1 MPRFRKTNFKLKDE
15 LIIKLNGL
23 YKSLG
28 GPKEEFDHND
38 DKENSE
44 MADIKGIWKWI
55 KSLVKYRESN
65 QTKSKKINAE
75 SRYESEYEELCNSI
89 MKENNITELD
99 ELRVFLNRAVAN
111 YTENKRKV
119 NKIKELLMKEPSG
132 GSRAHSRDIHTR
144 GKINSMY
151 N

>member
-1 MPRFRKTNFKLKDE
+1 MKLC
-15 LIIKLNGL
+15 GL

-28 GPKEEFDHND
+28 GLTPDTDQNSN
-38 DKENSE
+38 ENSDV
-44 MADIKGIWKWI
+44 ADIKGIWKWI

-65 QTKSKKINAE
+65 QAKSKKINAE
-75 SRYESEYEELCNSI
+75 SRYESEYEELCNNI
-89 MKENNITELD
+89 MKENNISDLEELK
-99 ELRVFLNRAVAN
+99 VFLNRAVAN

-119 NKIKELLMKEPSG
+119 NKIKELLLKEPSS